1 MAEKKMQCTQFDP
14 KANCIKD
21 VGYMQIKNS
30 TNEANIIKSCSVLA
44 GLLPAISQ
52 NQLYDALVSTNV
64 SIEEA
69 QELLQ
74 LINLDEEEA
83 VNDDQEAK

>member
-1 MAEKKMQCTQFDP
+1 MIVSKLAEII
-14 KANCIKD
+14 N
-21 VGYMQIKNS
+21 NS

-52 NQLYDALVSTNV
+52 KQLYDALVSTNV

-74 LINLDEEEA
+74 LINLDEEEGV
-83 VNDDQEAK
+83 VNDEEAK